1 MPTILPLHLYFIL
14 LKIIVEVF
22 SLLIHMQLFVLGTF
36 FLQISFI
43 TSVKDSVEPH
53 TAVSLTTLLL
63 QCVNV
68 STL

>member
-1 MPTILPLHLYFIL
+1 M
-14 LKIIVEVF
+14 EVF

-43 TSVKDSVEPH
+43 TSVKNSVQPH
-53 TAVSLTTLLL
+53 TAVSLTTLLF